1 MHQKQNPAHY
11 GGKSMERFE
20 LQIIMRSDKDGYL
33 AHGMFDGKGVTVFKG
48 SQISVSEQD
57 KKDIRRLRNIG
68 LDESGKLV
76 EDKYFKS
83 PTAASIFVC
92 GQASN
97 GWDEWLTPEGFP
109 LAAYKDIKQDDS
121 VSDTEKE
128 PQPSVKTN
136 HETNDSHA
144 ETNHAQRT
152 VVQQVETNSSIALRH
167 NEHKADS
174 SQRMNGNP
182 IHQPA
187 EHTSKIKKI
196 VKILKHKYYLC
207 IIRVKKR
214 GKNK

>member
-1 MHQKQNPAHY
+1 MGY
-11 GGKSMERFE
+11 FE

-136 HETNDSHA
+136 HETDDSHA

-152 VVQQVETNSSIALRH
+152 VTSLD
-167 NEHKADS
+167 K
-174 SQRMNGNP
+174 GT
-182 IHQPA
+182 QPF
-187 EHTSKIKKI
+187 
-196 VKILKHKYYLC
+196 VVC
-207 IIRVKKR
+207 D
-214 GKNK
+214 G

>member
-1 MHQKQNPAHY
+1 M
-11 GGKSMERFE
+11 GRFE

-136 HETNDSHA
+136 HETDDSHA

-152 VVQQVETNSSIALRH
+152 VVHIPTMVEVHINLIDLGRLGLSLNHR
-167 NEHKADS
+167 
-174 SQRMNGNP
+174 RYG
-182 IHQPA
+182 
-187 EHTSKIKKI
+187 
-196 VKILKHKYYLC
+196 
-207 IIRVKKR
+207 
-214 GKNK
+214 

>member
-1 MHQKQNPAHY
+1 M
-11 GGKSMERFE
+11 GRFE

-57 KKDIRRLRNIG
+57 KRDIRRLRNIG

-109 LAAYKDIKQDDS
+109 LAAYKDIKQDAS

-136 HETNDSHA
+136 HETGDSHA

-152 VVQQVETNSSIALRH
+152 VVQQVETNSSIAFNH
-167 NEHKADS
+167 NEHKAAS

-187 EHTSKIKKI
+187 EHTSKIKKCCSAPMFVLAQCQRKNWI
-196 VKILKHKYYLC
+196 SNSL
-207 IIRVKKR
+207 RS
-214 GKNK
+214 GKLQEMLNSQT

>member
-1 MHQKQNPAHY
+1 M
-11 GGKSMERFE
+11 GRFE

-97 GWDEWLTPEGFP
+97 GWDDGLRQKDSLLLRTKISNRMTVFP
-109 LAAYKDIKQDDS
+109 I
-121 VSDTEKE
+121 
-128 PQPSVKTN
+128 
-136 HETNDSHA
+136 
-144 ETNHAQRT
+144 QRKSP
-152 VVQQVETNSSIALRH
+152 NL
-167 NEHKADS
+167 
-174 SQRMNGNP
+174 P
-182 IHQPA
+182 
-187 EHTSKIKKI
+187 
-196 VKILKHKYYLC
+196 
-207 IIRVKKR
+207 
-214 GKNK
+214 